1 MKITRHNY
9 EEYFIL
15 YMDNELAAEERRMVE
30 DFVLLHPDLKEELDI
45 LLHYKLEPDTSVT
58 FQNKEDLMKVNGE
71 TPVTLTNY
79 QEWLLLYTDNELS
92 SHQKELVED
101 FAATHPEVKKEL
113 ALLLRTRLQPEILSF
128 TDKETLYRSAA
139 KVRPLFGKWYRAA
152 AAVLILALGLTTLVI
167 INKNSDQGKTTAGI
181 KQEPVKVN
189 NPDTQQTGI
198 AVTTNPDENS
208 NPEKIQPEEKI
219 TNPVYKQSLPEKN
232 NYAITTAH
240 NQQKQQQ
247 VQPQTTDNKNEQAI
261 ADANN
266 SKKPDNNLP
275 KPLYNPNVQKD
286 ENVIAKNDAPKT
298 NDNNNILTGNPV
310 TDATPQT
317 SNFVQTSNKE
327 GFENMED
334 GNNGKKNKF
343 RGFLRKVTR
352 TFEKRTNIDP
362 TNDGGE
368 ILVANF
374 SIRTK

>member
-71 TPVTLTNY
+71 TPVALTNY

-92 SHQKELVED
+92 LQQKEMVED

-113 ALLLRTRLQPEILSF
+113 ALLLRTRLQPEVLSF
-128 TDKETLYRSAA
+128 TNKETLYRSAA

-219 TNPVYKQSLPEKN
+219 TNPVYKQSLQEKH

-275 KPLYNPNVQKD
+275 KPLYNPNVQK
-286 ENVIAKNDAPKT
+286 EEQVFVKNDPSKT

-317 SNFVQTSNKE
+317 SDFVQTSYS
-327 GFENMED
+327 ED
-334 GNNGKKNKF
+334 GNNGKKNKL